1 MHMHM
6 HMCMCMHMCMHM
18 YGQPPQA
25 ELQGRTARIPKLTHP
40 KPKPKQPAGTSPQA
54 TIPQVPH
61 EASPRITACSDCGD
75 SILTFRFHEHTYQT
89 QTGDRLA

>member
-1 MHMHM
+1 
-6 HMCMCMHMCMHM
+6 MCMHM
-18 YGQPPQA
+18 YMYGQPPKA

-61 EASPRITACSDCGD
+61 EARSPRITACSDCGD